1 MKRLILLVAV
11 AVLTAGCGVVLRGP
25 SEIANRVRIGMS
37 VDEFRRLAG
46 QWAELDEMTADYTVY
61 RIQHWAGPENDR
73 HVASVK
79 LYHFGERG
87 KLVKVE
93 TRDLTSPF
101 FPRNPQN
108 RPQLFEPLI
117 P

>member
-1 MKRLILLVAV
+1 MKRSILLVTV
-11 AVLTAGCGVVLRGP
+11 AALMAGCGVVLRGP
-25 SEIANRVRIGMS
+25 SEIANRVKVGMS
-37 VDEFRRLAG
+37 VDDFRRLSG
-46 QWAELDEMTADYTVY
+46 QWAELDEMTSDYTVY

-73 HVASVK
+73 YVASVK
-79 LYHFGERG
+79 LYHFDGRG

-101 FPRNPQN
+101 FPRNPDN
-108 RPQLFEPLI
+108 RPPLFEPLI